1 MEGKNRIMAA
11 FLLSLRE
18 GLEAALIIG
27 ILLGALRRFGRGE
40 LGRFIWYGVAVAAVV
55 SAAAAGG
62 LVAAGIGLEGRAE
75 PIFEGVM
82 LILAASFLTGMI
94 FWMQRQGAAWRATLA
109 AGVQEAASRTGGW
122 GLFAV
127 AFLAVVRE
135 GIELALLLVATTL
148 QGSLA
153 ATGLGV
159 ALGIGTAAV
168 IGALLYQGVL
178 RLNLAVFFRVT
189 NILLLLFAAG
199 MIGLGAHELIEAGL
213 LPALVDPIWNVN
225 PILSDKSVPGELLK
239 SLFGYNGNPAL
250 TEALAYV
257 GYLVGIGWL
266 LRLKRTPAR
275 PRRRHCV
282 AVPTAGVGP

>member
-1 MEGKNRIMAA
+1 MAA
-11 FLLSLRE
+11 FFLSLRE
-18 GLEAALIIG
+18 GLEAVLIIG

-40 LGRFIWYGVAVAAVV
+40 LARFIWYGVASAVVV
-55 SAAAAGG
+55 SAATAGG
-62 LVAAGIGLEGRAE
+62 LVAAGIGLEGRSE
-75 PIFEGVM
+75 EIFEGVT
-82 LILAASFLTGMI
+82 LILAAGFLTGMI
-94 FWMQRQGAAWRATLA
+94 FWMQRQGASWRAALA
-109 AGVQEAASRTGGW
+109 ADVREAAGRTGGW

-135 GIELALLLVATTL
+135 GIELALLLAATTL

-159 ALGIGTAAV
+159 TLGIAAAVV

-178 RLNLAVFFRVT
+178 RLNLTLFFRVT

-199 MIGLGAHELIEAGL
+199 MIGLGVHELIEGGV
-213 LPALVDPIWNVN
+213 LPAVIDPLWNIN
-225 PILSDKSVPGELLK
+225 TFLSDKSVVGELLK

-257 GYLVGIGWL
+257 AYL
-266 LRLKRTPAR
+266 
-275 PRRRHCV
+275 
-282 AVPTAGVGP
+282 AGVGWLVFRRPAVVQNTPATV

>member
-1 MEGKNRIMAA
+1 MAA
-11 FLLSLRE
+11 FVLSFRE
-18 GLEAALIIG
+18 GLEAALIVG

-40 LGRFIWYGVAVAAVV
+40 LSRFIWVGVAMAVLV
-55 SAAAAGG
+55 SAAIAAG
-62 LVAAGIGLEGRAE
+62 LVAAGIELEGRAE
-75 PIFEGVM
+75 QLFEGVT
-82 LILAASFLTGMI
+82 LVLAAGFLTGMI
-94 FWMQRQGAAWRATLA
+94 FWMQRQGATWRATLA
-109 AGVQEAASRTGGW
+109 ANVRDAARRETGGW

-153 ATGLGV
+153 ATGVGV
-159 ALGIGTAAV
+159 TFGIGAAV
-168 IGALLYQGVL
+168 VLGALLYQGVL

-199 MIGLGAHELIEAGL
+199 MIGLAAHELIEAGL
-213 LPALVDPIWNVN
+213 LPAVVDPLWNIN
-225 PILSDKSVPGELLK
+225 PLLSDKSVPGELLK

-257 GYLVGIGWL
+257 AYLAGIGWL
-266 LRLKRTPAR
+266 LWRRQTPGSAA
-275 PRRRHCV
+275 PV
-282 AVPTAGVGP
+282 NA

>member
-1 MEGKNRIMAA
+1 MAA

-18 GLEAALIIG
+18 GLEAALVAS
-27 ILLGALRRFGRGE
+27 ILLGTLRRLERRELRRF
-40 LGRFIWYGVAVAAVV
+40 LWYGIAAASIVSIAVAA
-55 SAAAAGG
+55 G
-62 LVAAGIGLEGRAE
+62 LTTAGIELEGRAE
-75 PIFEGVM
+75 QTFEGVM
-82 LILAASFLTGMI
+82 LILAAAFLTGMI
-94 FWMQRQGAAWRATLA
+94 FWMRRQGATWRAALA
-109 AGVQEAASRTGGW
+109 AGVQEAAGRTGGW
-122 GLFAV
+122 GLCAV
-127 AFLAVVRE
+127 AFLAVARE

-159 ALGIGTAAV
+159 ALGISAAVV

-189 NILLLLFAAG
+189 NVLLLLFAAG

-213 LPALVDPIWNVN
+213 LPAVVDPLWNIN
-225 PILSDKSVPGELLK
+225 PLLSDKSAPGELLK

-257 GYLVGIGWL
+257 AYLVGVGWMVL
-266 LRLKRTPAR
+266 LKPTPAR
-275 PRRRHCV
+275 GALIR
-282 AVPTAGVGP
+282 A

>member
-1 MEGKNRIMAA
+1 MAA

-27 ILLGALRRFGRGE
+27 ILLGALRRCGRGE
-40 LGRFIWYGVAVAAVV
+40 LGRFIWYGVAAAIAV
-55 SAAAAGG
+55 SATVAGG
-62 LVAAGIGLEGRAE
+62 LVAAGIELEGGAE
-75 PIFEGVM
+75 QIFEGVM
-82 LILAASFLTGMI
+82 LMLAAGFLTGMI
-94 FWMQRQGAAWRATLA
+94 FWMQRQGASWRAALA
-109 AGVQEAASRTGGW
+109 ADVREAATGTGGW

-127 AFLAVVRE
+127 AFLAVARE

-159 ALGIGTAAV
+159 ALGRGAEAV

-199 MIGLGAHELIEAGL
+199 MIGLAAHELIEAGL
-213 LPALVDPIWNVN
+213 LPAVVDPLWNIN
-225 PILSDKSVPGELLK
+225 PILSDKSTVGELLK

-250 TEALAYV
+250 TETAAYV
-257 GYLVGIGWL
+257 AYLAVIGWFL
-266 LRLKRTPAR
+266 
-275 PRRRHCV
+275 RRRQMSGQV
-282 AVPTAGVGP
+282 ATASA

>member
-1 MEGKNRIMAA
+1 MAA

-40 LGRFIWYGVAVAAVV
+40 LGRFIWCGVAAAVV
-55 SAAAAGG
+55 ISAAAAGG
-62 LVAAGIGLEGRAE
+62 LMAAGIGLAGRAE
-75 PIFEGVM
+75 EIFEGVM

-94 FWMQRQGAAWRATLA
+94 FWMQRQGATWRAALA
-109 AGVQEAASRTGGW
+109 ADVREAAGGTGGW

-148 QGSLA
+148 QSSLA

-159 ALGIGTAAV
+159 ALGIGAAVV

-178 RLNLAVFFRVT
+178 HLNLAAFFHVT
-189 NILLLLFAAG
+189 NVLLLLFAAG

-225 PILSDKSVPGELLK
+225 PILSDKSIPGELLK

-257 GYLVGIGWL
+257 AYLVGVGWIVL
-266 LRLKRTPAR
+266 LRPTPAR
-275 PRRRHCV
+275 GATVR
-282 AVPTAGVGP
+282 A